1 MSYILQNI
9 VIMFALIGV
18 GHTIILML
26 AYIQKRH
33 EWIYDVQPTLAFLT
47 VLFTAVVLYTIAGD
61 L

>member
-1 MSYILQNI
+1 
-9 VIMFALIGV
+9 MFALIGV